1 MTEWVEGEYIE
12 HRGIGGTDLK
22 VRMEG
27 GGGGVEG
34 ALHFLPSH
42 FLGGKCVDNLLDE
55 TSAYRTWLFVF
66 LHLVCTPQAQA
77 QVATWYQACVHLCI
91 HAHLAQVVI

>member
-27 GGGGVEG
+27 GGGGG
-34 ALHFLPSH
+34 RSPPLSSFPFPRRKMCGQFA
-42 FLGGKCVDNLLDE
+42 
-55 TSAYRTWLFVF
+55 
-66 LHLVCTPQAQA
+66 
-77 QVATWYQACVHLCI
+77 
-91 HAHLAQVVI
+91 